1 MKYLETLGVMVLVLL
16 TASLITVLLEPGSAE
31 ASLQQS
37 CQTLYFINAIKVYNS
52 LINDTLLLETPQNI
66 TLEEG
71 FTQSSTPV
79 YVYNLEFNET
89 LGAFTFNVSE
99 GEYFFGFFISRINV
113 CYADGDQLLNYYL
126 SALSDPRFRATD
138 NESIPPDLVEEY
150 VKNPY
155 HRVVEVV
162 VPAFE
167 SWFTRIHHVNVSE
180 ASKLGIA
187 VNAAYF
193 VRYVYFNY
201 NASALPRTID
211 QVIDTR
217 QGDCDDISRVLV
229 ELLNYY
235 GIPAVIASGYVYI
248 DNTSNSDSGLSEE
261 IGNTTYIFIGNGP
274 HAFVLAYIPGLG
286 WVSLDFL
293 AGSLIDHPF
302 IFEGYTRETVV
313 NESLVGEVVDFHRKL
328 SAIQIFTVMD
338 ETSYIGLFGYSPNMT
353 LAIEKYFD
361 ETVERYRGNTT
372 QTTPQTTTVE
382 TTTQVQNQTTPPTST
397 TASPGTASSEMS
409 PLSKNE
415 GLNYA
420 TIVILVVVVVSLL
433 AILVFIA
440 RRKILLLPLPLAF
453 LSLTLYLVGSDSYS

>member
-1 MKYLETLGVMVLVLL
+1 MKYLETLGIIILVLL

-66 TLEEG
+66 TLAEG

-89 LGAFTFNVSE
+89 LGAFAFNVSE

-113 CYADGDQLLNYYL
+113 CYADGDQLLNYYI
-126 SALSDPRFRATD
+126 SALSNPRFRATD

-167 SWFTRIHHVNVSE
+167 SWFAGRYNINISE

-193 VRYVYFNY
+193 VSQVYFKY

-217 QGDCDDISRVLV
+217 QGDCDDLSRVLV

-248 DNTSNSDSGLSEE
+248 GDLELPEE
-261 IGNTTYIFIGNGP
+261 IGNTTYVFINNGP
-274 HAFVLAYIPGLG
+274 HAFVLAYVPGLG
-286 WVSLDFL
+286 WASLDFL
-293 AGSLIDHPF
+293 ANSLIVYPF
-302 IFEGYTRETVV
+302 IFEGYTRETIV
-313 NESLVGEVVDFHRKL
+313 NESLVGEVVDFYRKL
-328 SAIQIFTVMD
+328 SAVQIFTVMD

-361 ETVERYRGNTT
+361 EIVERYRGNTI
-372 QTTPQTTTVE
+372 QTTVQTTTVE

-397 TASPGTASSEMS
+397 TASPDTISSETS
-409 PLSKNE
+409 PLSKNG

-433 AILVFIA
+433 AILVFTA
-440 RRKILLLPLPLAF
+440 RRKILLLPLLPAL

>member
-1 MKYLETLGVMVLVLL
+1 MKYLETLGVIVLVLL

-66 TLEEG
+66 TLAEG

-79 YVYNLEFNET
+79 YVYNLGFNET

-113 CYADGDQLLNYYL
+113 CYPDGSQLFNYYV
-126 SALSDPRFRATD
+126 SALNDPRFRATY

-150 VKNPY
+150 VRNPY

-167 SWFTRIHHVNVSE
+167 SWFTRIHRINISD

-217 QGDCDDISRVLV
+217 QGDCDDLSRVLV

-248 DNTSNSDSGLSEE
+248 SELE
-261 IGNTTYIFIGNGP
+261 LPEELGNTTYIFIDNGP

-286 WVSLDFL
+286 WASLDFL

-302 IFEGYTRETVV
+302 VFEGYTRETVV

-338 ETSYIGLFGYSPNMT
+338 EYSYTKLLTGSPNIT
-353 LAIEKYFD
+353 LAIEKHFD
-361 ETVERYRGNTT
+361 EVVERHRRNTT
-372 QTTPQTTTVE
+372 QTTSQTTTVE

-415 GLNYA
+415 GLKDV
-420 TIVILVVVVVSLL
+420 TIVILVGVVVSIL
-433 AILVFIA
+433 AVLVFIA
-440 RRKILLLPLPLAF
+440 RRKILFLPLLPVLLGLA
-453 LSLTLYLVGSDSYS
+453 LYLVGSDSYS

>member
-16 TASLITVLLEPGSAE
+16 TASLITVLLGPGSAE

-66 TLEEG
+66 TLAEG
-71 FTQSSTPV
+71 FTQSSIPV

-99 GEYFFGFFISRINV
+99 GEYFFGFFISRVNV

-126 SALSDPRFRATD
+126 SALSNPRFRVTD

-167 SWFTRIHHVNVSE
+167 SWFTRVHRINVSE
-180 ASKLGIA
+180 VSKLGIA

-193 VRYVYFNY
+193 VDQVYFKY

-235 GIPAVIASGYVYI
+235 GIPAVMASGYVYI
-248 DNTSNSDSGLSEE
+248 GNMDLSEE

-286 WVSLDFL
+286 WGSLDFL
-293 AGSLIDHPF
+293 AGSLIDYPF

-313 NESLVGEVVDFHRKL
+313 NESLVSEVVDFHRKL

-338 ETSYIGLFGYSPNMT
+338 EYNYTKLLAESPNMT

-361 ETVERYRGNTT
+361 EEVERYRGNTT
-372 QTTPQTTTVE
+372 QTALQTTTVE
-382 TTTQVQNQTTPPTST
+382 TTTQVQNQTAPPTST

-409 PLSKNE
+409 PLSENE
-415 GLNYA
+415 GLKSV
-420 TIVILVVVVVSLL
+420 TIVILVVVIVSLL
-433 AILVFIA
+433 AILVFIV

-453 LSLTLYLVGSDSYS
+453 LSLALYLVGSDSYS

>member
-1 MKYLETLGVMVLVLL
+1 MKYSETLGVIILVLL

-71 FTQSSTPV
+71 FTQSSIPV
-79 YVYNLEFNET
+79 YVYNLEFNGT

-113 CYADGDQLLNYYL
+113 CYADGSQLINYYKL
-126 SALSDPRFRATD
+126 ALGNPRFRATD
-138 NESIPPDLVEEY
+138 NESIPPDLLEES
-150 VKNPY
+150 VRNPY
-155 HRVVEVV
+155 RRVVEVV

-167 SWFTRIHHVNVSE
+167 SWFTGIHDINISE

-193 VRYVYFNY
+193 VSQVYFKY
-201 NASALPRTID
+201 SASALPRTID

-217 QGDCDDISRVLV
+217 QGDCDDLSRILV

-248 DNTSNSDSGLSEE
+248 GNLDLSEE

-293 AGSLIDHPF
+293 ASSLIVYPF

-313 NESLVGEVVDFHRKL
+313 NESLVGEVIDFHRKL

-338 ETSYIGLFGYSPNMT
+338 EYNYTKLLTESSNMT

-361 ETVERYRGNTT
+361 EEVEKHRGNTT
-372 QTTPQTTTVE
+372 QTTSQTTTVE
-382 TTTQVQNQTTPPTST
+382 TTTQVQNQTPPTST
-397 TASPGTASSEMS
+397 NTSLGTTSSETS

-415 GLNYA
+415 GLKDV
-420 TIVILVVVVVSLL
+420 TIVILVGVVVSLL

-440 RRKILLLPLPLAF
+440 RRKILLLPLLPLF
-453 LSLTLYLVGSDSYS
+453 LSFALYLVGSDSYS